1 MEGDVRLPKRLR
13 TMEGMVNTRT
23 DEFANYD
30 VFISHRGPDTKSG
43 FVGFL
48 YKDLVAAGLQPFLD
62 CKSIDI
68 GDDSWDCIEH
78 AIKRTPLA
86 LVVFS
91 ESFAQSE
98 WCLRELHVML
108 HTPSVK
114 VLPVFYNVRPSEV
127 RFPES
132 GRLKDGFEKL
142 ASRHHHSNII
152 EQWRADLDQASKIM
166 GWEHSPDNR
175 RLEVDLVKVIVGKV
189 CELAK
194 KPLPLDVGEYVV
206 GVEQV
211 AVEIMEK
218 LDKKKH
224 VLMLGLWGMGGI
236 GKSTLAKELYNQ
248 MRKMFVVS
256 CFIEDVTNKVSQ
268 AGGVVKVQNR
278 ILKSLCTNESS
289 KIEDKSAGKVI
300 LEETLSKKKLLLVLD
315 DVHDEDGDNGIY
327 YWISRKMLAE
337 GSMCIIT
344 SRNSRVFEKLNSFDI
359 NREVYI
365 HNVQRLNIVDSKRM
379 FSSFAF
385 GGYWTVKQGF
395 EEMVENISNAC
406 GGVPLVLKVCGSLLK
421 HEENVKIW
429 EEVLKKLNSGRI
441 MDQTSIFDCLQI
453 SYNFLPKELQE
464 MFLDISCALLGKP
477 KDWAMRVWN
486 SHHISPTLGLR
497 TLTEKA
503 LVTVDMMGCLSMHDH
518 LRDMGREIARKKRIH
533 EGVIRRLWMP
543 ESLTLLKKN
552 EESFE
557 NLQTLMIYNNDLN
570 TRASRIDLDISHMKD
585 LFILICD
592 DSINLVQSLPKNLTW
607 LIG

>member
-315 DVHDEDGDNGIY
+315 DVHDEDGDNDIY

-406 GGVPLVLKVCGSLLK
+406 GGVPLVLKVCGSL
-421 HEENVKIW
+421 
-429 EEVLKKLNSGRI
+429 
-441 MDQTSIFDCLQI
+441 
-453 SYNFLPKELQE
+453 
-464 MFLDISCALLGKP
+464 
-477 KDWAMRVWN
+477 
-486 SHHISPTLGLR
+486 
-497 TLTEKA
+497 
-503 LVTVDMMGCLSMHDH
+503 
-518 LRDMGREIARKKRIH
+518 
-533 EGVIRRLWMP
+533 
-543 ESLTLLKKN
+543 
-552 EESFE
+552 
-557 NLQTLMIYNNDLN
+557 
-570 TRASRIDLDISHMKD
+570 
-585 LFILICD
+585 
-592 DSINLVQSLPKNLTW
+592 
-607 LIG
+607 